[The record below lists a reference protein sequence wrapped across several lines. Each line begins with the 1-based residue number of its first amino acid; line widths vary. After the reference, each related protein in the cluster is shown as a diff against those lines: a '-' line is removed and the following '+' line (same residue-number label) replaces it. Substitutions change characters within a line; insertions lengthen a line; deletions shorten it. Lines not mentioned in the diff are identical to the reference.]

1 MGCAPFY
8 SSMWSWQLFHSFM
21 ESLYSPMAKIFVLA
35 PDSFKES
42 MTAEQACHAMQRG
55 IAKVFTQAQFIVV
68 PMADGGEGTVDA
80 LLVANNGQKIE
91 VEVTGPLPTQKVQ
104 SYLGLIDAGKTAVIE
119 MAMVNGI
126 HLIDQAQRNPLL
138 TTTLGTG
145 ELIRHALDLG
155 VEKIIIGLGGSVTND
170 AGAGMAQALGA
181 KFYDAHGRRVAVGGG
196 QLNQIKDIDLSELDL
211 RLKQTEIIIA
221 SDVNNPLC
229 GKNGASYVFGPQK
242 GATAA
247 MVQQLD
253 QNLSYF
259 ADLVGQQLNVDLK
272 NIAGA
277 GAAGGLAF
285 GLMAFAG
292 AKIRSGVE
300 IVIEE
305 TGLAEQIAQADYVFT
320 GEGGID
326 FQTKFG
332 KTPFGVAQ
340 VAKRLNKPVIACAG
354 YVGEG
359 IEELY
364 QEGFSAIFG
373 IMDGAGDLQ
382 TALKNG
388 EKNLERTCEN
398 IARILK

>member
-1 MGCAPFY
+1 M
-8 SSMWSWQLFHSFM
+8 
-21 ESLYSPMAKIFVLA
+21 KTFVLA

-42 MTAEQACHAMQRG
+42 MTAEQACAAMQRG
-55 IAKVFTQAQFIVV
+55 VEKALPNAQFIHV

-80 LLVANNGQKIE
+80 LVSARHGRKVEIE
-91 VEVTGPLPTQKVQ
+91 VSHPLIEQKVKT
-104 SYLGLIDAGKTAVIE
+104 YFGLIENDQTAVIE
-119 MAMVNGI
+119 MALANGI
-126 HLIDQAQRNPLL
+126 HLIEPSQRNPLL
-138 TTTLGTG
+138 TSTLGTG
-145 ELIRHALDLG
+145 EMIKVALGFG
-155 VEKIIIGLGGSVTND
+155 VSKIIIGLGGSVTND

-181 KFYDAHGRRVAVGGG
+181 KFFDENDQVVQVGGG
-196 QLNQIKDIDLSELDL
+196 QLSQIKSIDLSQFDS
-211 RLKQTEIIIA
+211 RLKNTEIIIA

-229 GKNGASYVFGPQK
+229 GKNGASHVFAPQK
-242 GATAA
+242 GATPE
-247 MVQQLD
+247 MVATLD
-253 QNLSYF
+253 QNLKYF
-259 ADLVGQQLNVDLK
+259 ADLVAQKVGTDFQ

-277 GAAGGLAF
+277 GAAGGLGF

-305 TGLAEQIAQADYVFT
+305 TGLAEKIAQADYVFT

-340 VAKRLNKPVIACAG
+340 VAMRFNKPVIAFAG

-364 QEGFSAIFG
+364 DEGFTAILG
-373 IMDGAGDLQ
+373 IVDGACDLPA
-382 TALKNG
+382 ALKNG

-398 IARILK
+398 IARALGVTLHDA

>member
-1 MGCAPFY
+1 M
-8 SSMWSWQLFHSFM
+8 
-21 ESLYSPMAKIFVLA
+21 SLIFVLA

-42 MTAEQACHAMQRG
+42 MTAEQACAAMQRG
-55 IAKVFTQAQFIVV
+55 IEKALPNAQFMHV

-80 LLVANNGQKIE
+80 LVSARHGRKVDIE
-91 VEVTGPLPTQKVQ
+91 VSNPLIYSKVET
-104 SYLGLIDAGKTAVIE
+104 YFGLIENDQTAVLE
-119 MAMVNGI
+119 MALANGI
-126 HLIDQAQRNPLL
+126 HLIKPSQRNPLL
-138 TTTLGTG
+138 TSTLGTG
-145 ELIRHALDLG
+145 EMIKAALDLG
-155 VEKIIIGLGGSVTND
+155 VSKIIIGLGGSVTND

-181 KFYDAHGRRVAVGGG
+181 KFFDENDQVVQVGGG
-196 QLNQIKDIDLSELDL
+196 QLSQIKSIDFSQLDS
-211 RLKQTEIIIA
+211 RLKSTEIIIA

-229 GKNGASYVFGPQK
+229 GKNGASHIFAPQK
-242 GATAA
+242 GATSE
-247 MVQQLD
+247 MVEVLD
-253 QNLSYF
+253 QNLKYF
-259 ADLVGQQLNVDLK
+259 ADLIAQHIGQDFQ

-277 GAAGGLAF
+277 GAAGGLGF
-285 GLMAFAG
+285 GLMTFAG

-305 TGLAEQIAQADYVFT
+305 TGLAEKIAQSDYVFT

-340 VAKRLNKPVIACAG
+340 VAMRFNKPVIAFAG

-364 QEGFSAIFG
+364 DEGFTAIFG
-373 IMDGAGDLQ
+373 IVDGACDLP

-398 IARILK
+398 IARTLVVTLHDV

>member
-1 MGCAPFY
+1 M
-8 SSMWSWQLFHSFM
+8 
-21 ESLYSPMAKIFVLA
+21 KIFVLA

-55 IAKVFTQAQFIVV
+55 IEKAIPNATFIHV

-80 LLVANNGQKIE
+80 LVAARHGRKVELE
-91 VEVTGPLPTQKVQ
+91 VSGPFIQTKVQ
-104 SYLGLIDAGKTAVIE
+104 SYLGLIENDQTAIIE
-119 MAMVNGI
+119 MALANGI
-126 HLIDQAQRNPLL
+126 HLIEESQRNPLL
-138 TTTLGTG
+138 TSTLGTG
-145 ELIRHALDLG
+145 EMIKAALDLG
-155 VEKIIIGLGGSVTND
+155 VTKIIIGLGGSVTND

-181 KFYDAHGRRVAVGGG
+181 KFFDENDQAVQVGGG
-196 QLNQIKDIDLSELDL
+196 QLDQIQKIDLSALDP
-211 RLKQTEIIIA
+211 RIKHTEIIIA

-229 GKNGASYVFGPQK
+229 GDNGASYVFAPQK
-242 GATAA
+242 GATSE
-247 MVQQLD
+247 MVATLD

-259 ADLVGQQLNVDLK
+259 ANLVKQQLNLE
-272 NIAGA
+272 IAHIQGA
-277 GAAGGLAF
+277 GAAGGLGF

-305 TGLAEQIAQADYVFT
+305 TGLSDKIAQADYVFT

-340 VAKRLNKPVIACAG
+340 VAKRFNIPVIAFAG

-364 QEGFSAIFG
+364 DEGFTAIFG
-373 IMDGAGDLQ
+373 IVDGVCDLP

-388 EKNLERTCEN
+388 EKNLERSCEN
-398 IARILK
+398 VAKLLK